1 MALAVAVAMVVAVV
15 AEGRQSICRGRK
27 GRIFSQGY
35 MACLDYRLASLI
47 ACLELSAGAS
57 FGLLLSEG

>member
-1 MALAVAVAMVVAVV
+1 
-15 AEGRQSICRGRK
+15 
-27 GRIFSQGY
+27 

-57 FGLLLSEG
+57 FGLLLSEGVSEDGIKALMVKHTQRK